1 MDTLIDPNM
10 QVISIC
16 YDCQAVGNDPDPV
29 ELCPL
34 HAAARDLAQAAQE
47 AEQWISEFSQT
58 VRLVV
63 GPLTGNAAE
72 ALLAKLRA
80 AIARIGPNTELF

>member
-1 MDTLIDPNM
+1 MIDPNM
-10 QVISIC
+10 PVFSLC
-16 YDCQAVGNDPDPV
+16 YDCQAAGNYPDPV
-29 ELCPL
+29 LLCPL
-34 HAAARDLAQAAQE
+34 HAAAEDLAQVAQE

-80 AIARIGPNTELF
+80 AIARTYVIE